1 MLIKDF
7 HDYFHRNKYIR
18 FITYFIKY
26 KSILSHISIP
36 IKNEL
41 SEIIVP
47 TIKSFLKDNSISFK
61 DISFLAVGCGP
72 GSFTGIRAII
82 STALGITISN
92 SHIKSIG
99 INSLAGLAMSALYE
113 AKILKLKYI
122 ISSIDSKKDDLFLQ
136 LFKINNSKNKS
147 LPIVATSDIDTIKIE
162 KLYNYF
168 VINNLVLKEVLFVGH
183 QSNIAKNTIENLN
196 VSKNTIQHPD
206 SLAVGKLASCIIS
219 NKISLHKTT
228 IAFDKFRPIY
238 ARSAQ
243 INLK

>member
-1 MLIKDF
+1 MIISIETSTSDLSLTLL
-7 HDYFHRNKYIR
+7 NKNC
-18 FITYFIKY
+18 
-26 KSILSHISIP
+26 ILSHISIP

-47 TIKSFLKDNSISFK
+47 TIKKFLNDNLISLD

-72 GSFTGIRAII
+72 GGFTGIRAII
-82 STALGITISN
+82 STALGITVSK

-99 INSLAGLAMSALYE
+99 INSLAGLAMSTLQE
-113 AKILKLKYI
+113 AKTLKFKYV

-136 LFKINNSKNKS
+136 LFKINYTKNKL
-147 LPIVATSDIDTIKIE
+147 LPIVAIGNFDTIKIE

-168 VINNLVLKEVLFVGH
+168 TINNLILEEVLFVGH
-183 QSNIAKNTIENLN
+183 QSNIAKNIIENLN
-196 VSKNTIQHPD
+196 VSKNSIQHPD
-206 SLAVGKLASCIIS
+206 SLGVGKLASCIIS
-219 NKISLHKTT
+219 NKININKTT
-228 IAFDKFRPIY
+228 YAFDKFKPIY

>member
-1 MLIKDF
+1 MIISIETSISYLSLTLL
-7 HDYFHRNKYIR
+7 N
-18 FITYFIKY
+18 TE
-26 KSILSHISIP
+26 SILSHTSIP
-36 IKNEL
+36 IKNDL

-47 TIKSFLKDNSISFK
+47 TIKMFLRDNFISFD

-72 GSFTGIRAII
+72 DSFTGIRALI
-82 STALGITISN
+82 STALGITISKT
-92 SHIKSIG
+92 HIKSIG
-99 INSLAGLAMSALYE
+99 INSLAGLAMSTLQE
-113 AKILKLKYI
+113 AKTLKVKYV

-136 LFKINNSKNKS
+136 LFKINYTKNKL
-147 LPIVATSDIDTIKIE
+147 LPIFAISDIHTLKIE

-183 QSNIAKNTIENLN
+183 QSNIAKKTIENLN
-196 VSKNTIQHPD
+196 VSKNIIQHPD
-206 SLAVGKLASCIIS
+206 SLAVGKLASCIVS
-219 NKISLHKTT
+219 NKISLNKTT